1 MEGKKGGVMLTT
13 LSVLAAALVAVQPP
27 ACEASPQTRAILDQ
41 LRQPDDLRL
50 SAAERKEQ
58 QVALLRKALQAAADD
73 ISLNEAYQDLQIGR
87 IGDERAALIAE
98 YDQLLVKHPSSP
110 VFLYLAARADYSR
123 STKQAIER
131 LERALALSPEFGRP
145 HLLLAQIY
153 SAQAFAD
160 PAKVAE
166 HLDLFSKLCPSSVS
180 VFPEL
185 VWGEDKELVKRTAAR
200 IRKALAG
207 RTDAE
212 VEAAYRLVWS
222 LEAALARSD
231 EQAANQE
238 RVSKDAELL
247 QGKLFARSQ
256 DWLQALEFAAEVT
269 HRPELAEKAERELA
283 ALYPHSDAARRLA
296 LSEGEKGNPYPSGNP
311 TPDQMQAHYKRKLEV
326 DLALGRQWPNSVGL
340 AWGAL
345 ASALGD
351 DTATPQQI
359 GEAVDFFRHAL
370 QQDPEGMLA
379 MPPISI
385 DAAGRLVERGVRLED
400 VPDLVRQG
408 LALTDRE
415 YSANSKSDLYPGSA
429 EGAKKQLDT
438 FYAFG
443 DIALIEA
450 LVRLGRMPSAQSAL
464 LQLEAV
470 MNDLRPRAVAGSP
483 DRTYALLEAQFWYV
497 KGMYEEG
504 EGGKLDAMIDYRN
517 SLAAFPLRGP
527 RPDRR
532 DEVMRRA
539 QELWK
544 QLGGTTEGWSD
555 WATENPLTNF
565 NAGLGGANAWSHL
578 ASLKPKLVITDSVG
592 QEWKP
597 QELARQVTFVTLW
610 ASWCGSCRAEL
621 PYAEKLYEHF
631 KGRKDVAVLALNVD
645 DTPVAM
651 EKALKELRVAM
662 PSVAARS
669 FANDLLPVMALPAS
683 WLITPSK
690 TETFNTSSDT
700 NEGWLRDAIEACE
713 KAVASK

>member
-1 MEGKKGGVMLTT
+1 MATI
-13 LSVLAAALVAVQPP
+13 LSALAATLLALQPP
-27 ACEASPQTRAILDQ
+27 ACEAPPQTRAILDQ

-58 QVALLRKALQAAADD
+58 QVALLRKALQAVTDD
-73 ISLNEAYQDLQIGR
+73 IPLNEAYQDLQIGR
-87 IGDERAALIAE
+87 IGDGRAALMAE
-98 YDQLLVKHPSSP
+98 YDQLLAEHPDSP
-110 VFLYLAARADYSR
+110 VFLYLAARAEYSR
-123 STKQAIER
+123 NTKQAIER

-153 SAQAFAD
+153 SARAFAD
-160 PAKVAE
+160 PPKVAE

-185 VWGEDKELVKRTAAR
+185 RWSEDKELVKRTAAR

-212 VEAAYRLVWS
+212 AEAAYFYVWL
-222 LEAALARSD
+222 LEAALERSD
-231 EQAANQE
+231 NQAANQE
-238 RVSKDAELL
+238 RVLKDAELL
-247 QGKLFARSQ
+247 QGKQFARNQ
-256 DWLQALEFAAEVT
+256 DWLQALQFAAEVT
-269 HRPELAEKAERELA
+269 HRPELAEEAKRELA
-283 ALYPHSDAARRLA
+283 ALYPHSDTALRLA
-296 LSEGEKGNPYPSGNP
+296 LSEGEKGNPYPTGNP
-311 TPDQMQAHYKRKLEV
+311 TADQMQAYYKRKLEV

-345 ASALGD
+345 GSALGD
-351 DTATPQQI
+351 NTATPQQI
-359 GEAVDFFRHAL
+359 GEAVDFFKHAL

-379 MPPISI
+379 SPPISI
-385 DAAGRLVERGVRLED
+385 DAAERLVEQGARLED

-415 YSANSKSDLYPGSA
+415 YSASSKSDLYPGSA
-429 EGAKKQLDT
+429 GGAKKRRDT

-443 DIALIEA
+443 YIALTEA
-450 LVRLGRMPSAQSAL
+450 FVRLGRMPSARSAL
-464 LQLEAV
+464 LELEAA
-470 MNDLRPRAVAGSP
+470 MNDARPREDAGSQ
-483 DRTYALLEAQFWYV
+483 DKHAYAHLKAQFWNV

-517 SLAAFPLRGP
+517 SLAAFPPRGP

-544 QLGGTTEGWSD
+544 QLGGTTEGWND
-555 WATENPLTNF
+555 WATESPLANF

-578 ASLKPKLVITDSVG
+578 ASLKPKLVITDSTG

-610 ASWCGSCRAEL
+610 ASWCGACRAEL

-631 KGRKDVAVLALNVD
+631 KGRKDVAVLALDVD
-645 DTPVAM
+645 DTPAAM
-651 EKALKELRVAM
+651 EKALKELRVTM

-669 FANDLLPVMALPAS
+669 FANDLLPGMALPAS

-700 NEGWLRDAIEACE
+700 NEGWLGDAIEACE
-713 KAVASK
+713 KAATSSGQ